1 MGLFKNENINITKLQ
16 SRPTQSFKS
25 MFYLDFQGH
34 IDDENVCRAINNA
47 KNNGHEIRFLGS
59 YIDQNN

>member
-1 MGLFKNENINITKLQ
+1 
-16 SRPTQSFKS
+16 